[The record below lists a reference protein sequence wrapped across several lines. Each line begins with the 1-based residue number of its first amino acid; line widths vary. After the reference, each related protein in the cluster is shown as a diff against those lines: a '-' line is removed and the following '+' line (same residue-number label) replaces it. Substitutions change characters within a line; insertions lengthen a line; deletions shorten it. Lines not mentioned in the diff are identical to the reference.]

1 MKAAPWG
8 RVFGIGK
15 AFTVKN
21 PMDLIDSHAHVDVSD
36 FDADR
41 DAMLSRAQAAGVGT
55 LLAIGNGPEIE
66 KLGAAVP
73 YAEAHD
79 WIYAALGIHPHEA
92 QNATNAHYAE
102 LDRLARN
109 PRVIAWGEIGLD
121 YHYDHPPRDLQAQ
134 VFRHQLE
141 QARAARKP
149 IVIHC
154 RDAWTDCL
162 KILDQDWRSSGLG
175 GIFHCF
181 AGTIEEARYGMD
193 MGFLVSFAG
202 NVTYPKAQNLRDVAA
217 LIPMDRL
224 LIETDSPFLAPVPH
238 RGRRNE
244 PSYVAEVAR
253 TIGNVRNL
261 PADDVSRITADN
273 FRRFFAIDPIRNRQ
287 RAVPGGTPS
296 LF

>member
-1 MKAAPWG
+1 
-8 RVFGIGK
+8 
-15 AFTVKN
+15 
-21 PMDLIDSHAHVDVSD
+21 MDLTDSHAHVDVSD

-41 DAMLSRAQAAGVGT
+41 DAMLARARSAGVET

-66 KLGAAVP
+66 QLGAAVP

-79 WIYAALGIHPHEA
+79 WIFASIGIHPHEA
-92 QNATNAHYAE
+92 RHATEAHYSE
-102 LDRLARN
+102 LDRLARH
-109 PRVIAWGEIGLD
+109 PRVIALGEIGLD
-121 YHYDHPPRDLQAQ
+121 YHYDHSPRETQVQ
-134 VFRHQLE
+134 VFRRQLE

-154 RDAWTDCL
+154 REAWPDCL
-162 KILDQDWRSSGLG
+162 KILDQDWRSSALG

-181 AGTIEEARYGMD
+181 GGTIDEARAGLD

-202 NVTYPKAQNLRDVAA
+202 NVTYPKAQNLRDAA
-217 LIPMDRL
+217 RDIPLDRL

-244 PSYVAEVAR
+244 PANVAEVAR

-261 PADDVSRITADN
+261 PAEEVARVTAEN
-273 FRRFFAIDPIRNRQ
+273 FRRLFAIDR
-287 RAVPGGTPS
+287 VPKWDREVSGGAS
-296 LF
+296 SHF